1 MTGLVQC
8 RGVCQWHG
16 AAQLSD
22 EAPNRQTDRQT
33 NKQADREIT
42 AAESSKLD
50 FKYSS
55 FIYLTY

>member
-50 FKYSS
+50 YTS
-55 FIYLTY
+55 TVQ